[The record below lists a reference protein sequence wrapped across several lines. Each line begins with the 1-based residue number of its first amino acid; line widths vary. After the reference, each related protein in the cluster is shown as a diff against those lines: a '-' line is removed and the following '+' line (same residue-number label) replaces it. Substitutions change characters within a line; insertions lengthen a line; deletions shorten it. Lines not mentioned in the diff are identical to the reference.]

1 MFNQNKNP
9 TSLNLE
15 IPKPKITRINKYALF
30 VFGSILMFVMIAGVI
45 SLNRNQLEKSKDH
58 FMQTS
63 EHTVSEDEKNW
74 YRSQSNAIPSS
85 VVSSK
90 LTKSKESFSTLSPA
104 DSQLEKMK
112 EEQYLQAIN
121 APLSP
126 SGMPTQSGVIS
137 APSEVSISNANTS
150 LDSSARKLPLNE
162 KQIEKLS
169 SFFGEKNSS
178 DKQAFMDTIARK
190 ANPDYLNESLNKPVS
205 PFEVKAS
212 TLIPA
217 NLVSGITSDLPGQVV
232 AQVRQNVYDTV
243 SGKYLL
249 IPQGARLILRYD
261 NNVAFGQERVL
272 LAVKRIIFPN
282 GYSMN
287 LEGMPAS
294 DEEGYAG
301 FKDQVNNHY
310 LKIYGAAIATGGIAA
325 LFQMSQPKQSNSVF
339 VNPSNAQIATG
350 AMGQQ
355 LAQTATMTMS
365 KNMDI
370 PPNLEI
376 RQGYEFN
383 IQVTADLIFP
393 KPYISD

>member
-1 MFNQNKNP
+1 MFDQNKNP

-15 IPKPKITRINKYALF
+15 IPKPKTTRINKYALVLIAVVLLF
-30 VFGSILMFVMIAGVI
+30 VLIAGLL
-45 SLNRNQLEKSKDH
+45 SLDSKKSDDANQSAPLY
-58 FMQTS
+58 
-63 EHTVSEDEKNW
+63 EHPVADEEKNW
-74 YRSQSNAIPSS
+74 YRSQSNALITHTSE
-85 VVSSK
+85 V
-90 LTKSKESFSTLSPA
+90 KSLATTTEIKTSNST
-104 DSQLEKMK
+104 DIQLAKMQA
-112 EEQYLQAIN
+112 EQYLQAMN
-121 APLSP
+121 APLAP
-126 SGMPTQSGVIS
+126 SGMSTQSGMIS
-137 APSEVSISNANTS
+137 APSEVSVNVDSG
-150 LDSSARKLPLNE
+150 LDSTARNLPLNE

-169 SFFGEKNSS
+169 HFFGDHPSS
-178 DKQAFMDTIARK
+178 EKQALMDTIARK
-190 ANPDYLNESLNKPVS
+190 SNPDYLNESLNKPVS
-205 PFEVKAS
+205 LFEVKAG
-212 TLIPA
+212 TLIPS
-217 NLVSGITSDLPGQVV
+217 NLISGVTSDLPGQII

-243 SGKYLL
+243 LGKYLL
-249 IPQGARLILRYD
+249 IPQGSKLILRYD

-272 LAVKRIIFPN
+272 IAVKRIIFPN

-339 VNPSNAQIATG
+339 VNPTNTQIAAG

-365 KNMDI
+365 KNMNI

-383 IQVTADLIFP
+383 IQVTSDLIFP
-393 KPYISD
+393 KPYTSE